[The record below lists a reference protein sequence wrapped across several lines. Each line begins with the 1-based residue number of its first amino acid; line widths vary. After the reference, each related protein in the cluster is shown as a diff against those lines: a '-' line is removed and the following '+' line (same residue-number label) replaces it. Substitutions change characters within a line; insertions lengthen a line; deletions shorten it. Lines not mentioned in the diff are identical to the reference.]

1 MYIGHYAVAAALV
14 TLVPASPV
22 TPIAVGVA
30 WPDLVWPVLVFI
42 GREHVTV
49 NRSDP
54 LQRSIRFDSYP
65 FSHSLVLSNVFTLV
79 PAVIVAFLYDSVLLG
94 VLFWVATLSHWVLDL
109 VVHLPDLPV
118 LGFGGNDRML
128 GFRALA
134 VSENSLRHRV
144 RLLRYRRAPH
154 RSTGGVCRCAQRGS
168 RPAPPEREFVL
179 RVQQTEPVQHANPLS
194 AHHPRGVC
202 RRDCLVHTCLEM
214 IDKGFDISPADPRPP
229 SAILMT

>member
-118 LGFGGNDRML
+118 LGFGGNDRTL
-128 GFRALA
+128 GFGLWRYPRTAFVTEYVFFA
-134 VSENSLRHRV
+134 TVV
-144 RLLRYRRAPH
+144 LLTA
-154 RSTGGVCRCAQRGS
+154 
-168 RPAPPEREFVL
+168 RPAAFVGVL
-179 RVQQTEPVQHANPLS
+179 SGGLGLHLLNANSFFGFSRQNPFSTPTRL
-194 AHHPRGVC
+194 ALIT
-202 RRDCLVHTCLEM
+202 LV
-214 IDKGFDISPADPRPP
+214 GYVG
-229 SAILMT
+229 AIAWFTLAWK

>member
-14 TLVPASPV
+14 TLVPASRV

-54 LQRSIRFDSYP
+54 LQRSTRFDSYP
-65 FSHSLVLSNVFTLV
+65 FSHSLVLSNLFTLV

-118 LGFGGNDRML
+118 LGFGGNDRTL
-128 GFRALA
+128 GFGLWRYPRTAFVTEYVFFA
-134 VSENSLRHRV
+134 TVV
-144 RLLRYRRAPH
+144 LLTA
-154 RSTGGVCRCAQRGS
+154 
-168 RPAPPEREFVL
+168 RPAAFVGVL
-179 RVQQTEPVQHANPLS
+179 SGGLGLHLLNANSFFGFSRQNPFSTPTRL
-194 AHHPRGVC
+194 ALIT
-202 RRDCLVHTCLEM
+202 LV
-214 IDKGFDISPADPRPP
+214 GYVG
-229 SAILMT
+229 AIAWFTLAGK

>member
-65 FSHSLVLSNVFTLV
+65 FSHSLVLSNLFTLV

-128 GFRALA
+128 GFGLWRYPRTAFVTEYVFFA
-134 VSENSLRHRV
+134 TVV
-144 RLLRYRRAPH
+144 LLTA
-154 RSTGGVCRCAQRGS
+154 
-168 RPAPPEREFVL
+168 RPAAFVGVL
-179 RVQQTEPVQHANPLS
+179 SGGLGLHLLNANSFFGFSRQNPFSTPTRL
-194 AHHPRGVC
+194 ALIT
-202 RRDCLVHTCLEM
+202 LV
-214 IDKGFDISPADPRPP
+214 GYVG
-229 SAILMT
+229 AIAWFTLAWK

>member
-65 FSHSLVLSNVFTLV
+65 FSHSLVLSNLFTLV

-118 LGFGGNDRML
+118 LGFGGNDRTL
-128 GFRALA
+128 GFGLWRYPRTAFVTEYVFFA
-134 VSENSLRHRV
+134 TVV
-144 RLLRYRRAPH
+144 LLTA
-154 RSTGGVCRCAQRGS
+154 
-168 RPAPPEREFVL
+168 RPAAFVGVL
-179 RVQQTEPVQHANPLS
+179 SGGLGLHLLNANSFFGFSRQNPFSTPTRL
-194 AHHPRGVC
+194 ALIT
-202 RRDCLVHTCLEM
+202 LV
-214 IDKGFDISPADPRPP
+214 GYVG
-229 SAILMT
+229 AIAWFTLAWK

>member
-49 NRSDP
+49 NRNDP

-65 FSHSLVLSNVFTLV
+65 FSHSLVLSNLFTLV

-118 LGFGGNDRML
+118 LGFGGNDRTL
-128 GFRALA
+128 GFGLWRYPRTAFVTEYVFFA
-134 VSENSLRHRV
+134 TVV
-144 RLLRYRRAPH
+144 LLTA
-154 RSTGGVCRCAQRGS
+154 
-168 RPAPPEREFVL
+168 RPAAFAGVL
-179 RVQQTEPVQHANPLS
+179 SGGLGLHLLNANSFFGFSRQNPFSTPTRL
-194 AHHPRGVC
+194 ALIT
-202 RRDCLVHTCLEM
+202 LV
-214 IDKGFDISPADPRPP
+214 GYVG
-229 SAILMT
+229 AIAWFTLAWK